1 VCELVLL
8 LTEGAARAAR
18 ARGEKARH
26 RAARGRIAEPGRPAR
41 KERQRRAAVANEH
54 DPRCALDEEI
64 ANGVRRPRA
73 GEVAAAQVGRSKRAV
88 ERSSNG
94 GSRDEWD
101 SELYR
106 HGPGLFLGS
115 SDP

>member
-1 VCELVLL
+1 MCELVIL
-8 LTEGAARAAR
+8 LTEGTARAAR
-18 ARGEKARH
+18 ARGEKTPH
-26 RAARGRIAEPGRPAR
+26 RAAGVRIGEPGRPAR

-54 DPRCALDEEI
+54 DPRCVLDEEI

-88 ERSSNG
+88 DRSGDG

-106 HGPGLFLGS
+106 HGPGLFLGTP
-115 SDP
+115 DP